1 MVKRKKHKNAAI
13 NKWAKKTKTKSNKNI
28 IDKVAMSFWGGVLT

>member
-13 NKWAKKTKTKSNKNI
+13 NKWAKKTKKEAINTLEI
-28 IDKVAMSFWGGVLT
+28 RGLCFFVDMF